1 MATMRDKEL
10 LKLLVKNGWQV
21 VSVRGSH
28 HRLRKNGKT
37 TIVAVHGQDMP
48 IGELNAIL
56 KWCEL
61 QVVMSDSIVD
71 ERVNVVARIIDIY
84 DLIKLARF
92 REGIE
97 YIFEE

>member
-56 KWCEL
+56 KWCGL
-61 QVVMSDSIVD
+61 PLVH
-71 ERVNVVARIIDIY
+71 
-84 DLIKLARF
+84 
-92 REGIE
+92 
-97 YIFEE
+97 